1 MRASSPFS
9 SCPAGITHS
18 THVPGAAQAVSKKM
32 KNAISSHLALIC
44 LAFSSTAYAG
54 TVAMT
59 SPGNGSMVNSPV
71 HVHATYSSTVTA
83 TYMKLWVDHA
93 AGTVEHNTNVF
104 DTQVSLANGTHLLEV
119 QASDPSTGKIY
130 TTAAQITVA
139 ALAVNPPSTSLPPG
153 AMQQF
158 TATDSTGA
166 SITWSATGGT
176 ISSGGL
182 YTAGSITGTFAVTA
196 TDSSGNKAIAQ
207 VVIASLHTVTIENPK
222 TGSTRSSPVL
232 VHATYNGTVIATYM
246 KIWVDHI
253 AGSVQHN
260 TNSFTTSL
268 NLASGPHLIEVQAS
282 DPSTG
287 QVYTT
292 PTNITV
298 TGGSAGTV
306 TVSPATVILPTGGT
320 QQFTA
325 TDSAGLPVTWSA
337 TGGTISSGGLY
348 TAGTTTGTFTVTARD
363 SSNSKGTASVTIQS
377 SAPTVTVSPAT
388 VILPTGGTQQFTAT
402 DSAGL
407 PVTWSATGGTISSSG
422 LYTAGTTTG
431 TFTVTATD
439 SSNSKGTASVT
450 IQSSAPTVTIQNP
463 VSGST
468 VTSPLN
474 VHATYNR
481 TAGYMKL
488 WIDHVAS
495 TVQLNTNVF
504 DTYISL
510 ANGPHLVEVQAQDA
524 STGTIYTTP
533 SNITVSGVT
542 SGNYTTWKNDNLRTG
557 QQRNEIVLAPAN
569 VNSTHFGVLFSASVD
584 GMVFAQPL
592 YLANQPISGGTH
604 NVVFVATEHDS
615 VYAFDADTSGA
626 ALWHTTLIPVGAG
639 TVPQSL
645 VGSTIYPEIGIT
657 GTPVIDPSL
666 GTLYVVSE
674 TLESGSVVFRL
685 HALNVT
691 TGKEQGGSPVVIN
704 TSGWQP
710 KEQLQRPGLLLS
722 NGNVYIA
729 FGSQGDNQP
738 YHGWIFSYS
747 AGSLA
752 QVGIWNSTPTG
763 SEGAIWMSGSG
774 LAADSSGDIYAMTGN
789 GSWDGTSNFSDS
801 FVKLSPNLT
810 LLDYFTPYNEATLSV
825 NDQDLGSGGVLLV
838 PDQSGAFQHEII
850 GCGKIPAIYVLNR
863 DNMGKFQSGSNSQ
876 IIQEVDN
883 QVGGTTGKQAPDR
896 CFLTP
901 AFWQQ
906 NVYFTGSN
914 DVIKAFRL
922 DPTTSLLSSTPTS
935 KGSFNF
941 VFPGAQPVVSSN
953 GASNGIVWAV
963 DYASSVALHA
973 YDATNMATELYRS
986 AGLGAGAKWA
996 VPMVVNGKVY
1006 VGTAG
1011 KLVVFGSM

>member
-1 MRASSPFS
+1 MMRASGSFS

-18 THVPGAAQAVSKKM
+18 THIQAAAQAVNRKM

-44 LAFSSTAYAG
+44 LAFSSAAYAG
-54 TVAMT
+54 TVTMT

-83 TYMKLWVDHA
+83 TYMKLWVDHV
-93 AGTVEHNTNVF
+93 AGTVERNTNVF
-104 DTQVSLANGTHLLEV
+104 DTQVSLANGTHLLVV

-158 TATDSTGA
+158 TATNSTGA
-166 SITWSATGGT
+166 SITWAATGGT

-182 YTAGSITGTFAVTA
+182 YTAGSSTGTFAVTA
-196 TDSSGNKAIAQ
+196 TDSSGNKTIAQ
-207 VVIASLHTVTIENPK
+207 MVIASLHTITIENPK
-222 TGSTRSSPVL
+222 TGSTLSSPVL

-260 TNSFTTSL
+260 TNSFVTSL
-268 NLASGPHLIEVQAS
+268 YLASGLHLIAVQAS

-287 QVYTT
+287 QIYTT
-292 PTNITV
+292 QTNITV

-306 TVSPATVILPTGGT
+306 TVSPASVVLQTG
-320 QQFTA
+320 
-325 TDSAGLPVTWSA
+325 
-337 TGGTISSGGLY
+337 
-348 TAGTTTGTFTVTARD
+348 R
-363 SSNSKGTASVTIQS
+363 
-377 SAPTVTVSPAT
+377 
-388 VILPTGGTQQFTAT
+388 TQQFTAT

-463 VSGST
+463 VNGST
-468 VTSPLN
+468 VTSPVN
-474 VHATYNR
+474 VHATYNG
-481 TAGYMKL
+481 TASYMKL

-504 DTYISL
+504 DTNISL
-510 ANGPHLVEVQAQDA
+510 ANGAHLLEVQAQDA
-524 STGTIYTTP
+524 STGTIYTTL
-533 SNITVSGVT
+533 SNTTVSGGT
-542 SGNYTTWKNDNLRTG
+542 SLNYTTWKNDNLRTG

-584 GMVFAQPL
+584 GAVFAQPL

-626 ALWHTTLIPVGAG
+626 ALWHTTLIPAGAS

-674 TLESGSVVFRL
+674 TLESGNVVFRL

-691 TGKEQGGSPVVIN
+691 TGKEQGGSPVLIN

-729 FGSQGDNQP
+729 FGSQGDHQP

-752 QVGIWNSTPTG
+752 QVGVWNSTTTG

-774 LAADSSGDIYAMTGN
+774 LAADPSGDIYAMTSN

-810 LLDYFTPYNEATLSV
+810 LLDYFTPYNQATLSA
-825 NDQDLGSGGVLLV
+825 NDQDLGSGGALLV

-850 GCGKIPAIYVLNR
+850 GCGKSPAVYVLNR
-863 DNMGKFQSGSNSQ
+863 DKMGKFQSGSNSQ

-883 QVGGTTGKQAPDR
+883 QVGGTTGQQAPDR

-906 NVYFTGSN
+906 NVYFTGNN
-914 DVIKAFRL
+914 DVIKAFKL
-922 DPTTSLLSSTPTS
+922 DPTTSKLSSTPTS
-935 KGSFNF
+935 HGSFNF

-963 DYASSVALHA
+963 DHSSSVALHG

-996 VPMVVNGKVY
+996 VPTVVNGKVY
-1006 VGTAG
+1006 VGTAS
-1011 KLVVFGSM
+1011 KLVVFGSI